1 MQVWLLALLS
11 AHNQNYGNDACRAAS
26 GHIAVS
32 TPEISSTYWIEDS
45 YCHFTLGGKWNG
57 TSMAISRLRR
67 QQRPADAGAII
78 YSATARWEEDFDN
91 AGSGEPFGILPLYK
105 SFDSGDDG
113 MALAGP
119 DVWVNVTGKAMV
131 SFGTAEDP
139 SLIFGGV
146 VHDAYLARQWVY
158 GWPAPSMPAMMYS
171 IHAILLVMALTSR
184 SNTLYD
190 WFMGWAAIPLADTFN
205 ARYKAMDPATARL
218 VLALSVW
225 LDFSFFFDSL
235 LWSGYVWDRLGNDGG
250 GMFVAVF
257 LARGFYILYLAYII
271 WETPLALG
279 TWAPSP
285 GLVCVVNVCVV
296 SGILALLSM
305 LDSSASASWA
315 LMLYV
320 PALWSGSHT
329 KWWGKYFTV
338 PFVVGG
344 TLCAHFTFAL
354 YGGRDALDHA
364 EALYIAIP
372 TLIFVVGFLIPF
384 GCGFVGNGQV
394 VYAYC
399 VTATQ
404 FLLILFVGLLLNI
417 GCGALGALCFTCAVQ
432 KRRNVNS
439 NLNESPMKPAQYH
452 AVRRPLRW

>member
-1 MQVWLLALLS
+1 MQVLLVALLS
-11 AHNQNYGNDACRAAS
+11 AHNQNYNNDACLEAN

-57 TSMAISRLRR
+57 TSMTISRLQR
-67 QQRPADAGAII
+67 QQHPADAGTII
-78 YSATARWEEDFDN
+78 YSATSRWKEDFDN

-105 SFDSGDDG
+105 SFDMD
-113 MALAGP
+113 LAGP

-190 WFMGWAAIPLADTFN
+190 KFMGWSTIPYAKTFN
-205 ARYKAMDPATARL
+205 TRYKAMDPATARL
-218 VLALSVW
+218 VLALSIW
-225 LDFSFFFDSL
+225 LDFSFLFDSL

-257 LARGFYILYLAYII
+257 LARNFYIVYLAYII
-271 WETPLALG
+271 WERPLPLG

-285 GLVCVVNVCVV
+285 GLVSVVNVCVV

-315 LMLYV
+315 LLLYV

-364 EALYIAIP
+364 EALYISIP

-384 GCGFVGNGQV
+384 GCGFVKNSQD
-394 VYAYC
+394 VYVYC

-417 GCGALGALCFTCAVQ
+417 GCGALGALCFICAVQ
-432 KRRNVNS
+432 KRHRNLNLNS
-439 NLNESPMKPAQYH
+439 NGNSAAPPAAQYRM
-452 AVRRPLRW
+452 VRRPLRW